1 MKVVI
6 IEDEK
11 DLAELLAFN
20 LQREGWQTA
29 ISLDGK
35 EGLEL
40 VTADPPDLVILDLML
55 PGLTGVEVCRQLRRQ
70 ENTALTP
77 VIMLTAKGEEIDRV
91 VGFEVGADDY
101 LVKPFRVQEL
111 LARLRALRRR
121 SPQYQPLQLQ
131 FGRLSLDCNNRI
143 VSWCSSP
150 TEYEQVRLS
159 KKEFQVLEYLMR
171 QPKQEASQEQLLN
184 YLYEMESER
193 VSNVVAAQIRR
204 LRCKLAELGCED
216 VIQTVQGGNYRLNP
230 IYTDYSIEQSES
242 IS

>member
-1 MKVVI
+1 MKI
-6 IEDEK
+6 
-11 DLAELLAFN
+11 LLV
-20 LQREGWQTA
+20 EP
-29 ISLDGK
+29 
-35 EGLEL
+35 GLEL
-40 VTADPPDLVILDLML
+40 GEQIQQSLSQEHYIVDWFQDGLATWSYLEYQPIQYTVAIFDWMM
-55 PGLTGVEVCRQLRRQ
+55 PGLPAVALCQRLRTQ
-70 ENTALTP
+70 HPLPVLVLTP
-77 VIMLTAKGEEIDRV
+77 ERRWQDGVLALDA
-91 VGFEVGADDY
+91 GADDY
-101 LVKPFRVQEL
+101 LVKPFRMQEL

-131 FGRLSLDCNNRI
+131 FGRLSLDCNHRI
-143 VSWCSSP
+143 VSWCSNP

-216 VIQTVQGGNYRLNP
+216 VIETVQGGNYRLNP
-230 IYTDYSIEQSES
+230 VYIDYSIEQSES